1 MITDPLKLSSGFAII
16 GHRGA
21 AGLAPENTLPSF
33 QIALDLGCRGIELD
47 VHPVVGANDL
57 VQLGVIHDARL
68 DRTTNQRGLV
78 ANVTAEKLSVI
89 DAGNGAGVPLLSEV
103 VELIEQPN
111 STMLNIELKGKRAAA
126 PTAAFLA
133 QRPELQALVSS
144 FDHDEL
150 RLFRDLDSATAVAP
164 LFSRKRRDLIDTAQT
179 LNATSI
185 NVAYSMADEPLLETC
200 RDAGY
205 PVLVYTVNRLED
217 AQRMKSLGFAGIFT
231 DRPDLMLELQE

>member
-1 MITDPLKLSSGFAII
+1 MITNPLNLSSGFAII

-78 ANVTAEKLSVI
+78 ANVTAETLSVI

-133 QRPELQALVSS
+133 QRPELRALVSS

-205 PVLVYTVNRLED
+205 PVLVYTVNRLQD

>member
-1 MITDPLKLSSGFAII
+1 MITDPLNLTSGFAII

-21 AGLAPENTLPSF
+21 TGLAPENTLPSF

-47 VHPVVGANDL
+47 VHPVVDANDL
-57 VQLGVIHDARL
+57 VQLGVIHDTRL

-78 ANVTAEKLSVI
+78 ANVTAEALSVI
-89 DAGNGAGVPLLSEV
+89 DAGNGAGVPLLGEV
-103 VELIEQPN
+103 VELIGQPN
-111 STMLNIELKGKRAAA
+111 TTLLNIELKGKKAAA

-133 QRPELQALVSS
+133 QRPELRALVSS
-144 FDHDEL
+144 FDHNEL
-150 RLFRDLDSATAVAP
+150 RLFRSLDSATAVAP
-164 LFSRKRRDLIDTAQT
+164 LFSRNRTNLIDTART

-185 NVAYSMADEPLLETC
+185 NVAYSMVDEPLLETC

-205 PVLVYTVNRLED
+205 PVLVYTVNRLQD
-217 AQRMKSLGFAGIFT
+217 AQRMKSLGVAGIFT

>member
-1 MITDPLKLSSGFAII
+1 MITNPLNLSSGFAII

-78 ANVTAEKLSVI
+78 ANVTAETLSVI

-133 QRPELQALVSS
+133 QRPELRALVSS

-205 PVLVYTVNRLED
+205 PVLVYTVNRLQD
-217 AQRMKSLGFAGIFT
+217 AQRIKSLGFAGIFT